1 MRAFVIGNVA
11 IDEIMSVPTMPEA
24 GASIFGQQQ
33 SADLGGKGANQAIV
47 LGRTGLNTTLIA
59 AVGSDL
65 RASLIR
71 QGLAVEPVDLR
82 LIEFADKAS
91 DVSIIF
97 TTPDGEN
104 AIITTTDC
112 ATSIRPEHVAGALQA
127 AKPGDFA
134 ILQGNLSDDTTAA
147 FLHEA
152 KRCGMITAFN
162 PSPLRPGFAALWP
175 LIDIAFLNQ
184 GEAEKLTGERSETA
198 AQCLRDA
205 GVGTV
210 IITLGGKGAIL
221 ADRTG
226 TTTIPAVRSVVVDT
240 TGAGDTFMAVTLASS
255 SLRHVMPDGLALRHA
270 AQAASITVSRRG
282 TRSAF
287 PSQTELAAI
296 LAT

>member
-11 IDEIMSVPTMPEA
+11 IDEIMSVPAMPEA

-33 SADLGGKGANQAIV
+33 STDLGGKGANQAIV
-47 LGRTGLNTTLIA
+47 LGRAGLDTTLIA

-65 RASLIR
+65 RASMIR
-71 QGLAVEPVDLR
+71 QSLAVEPVNLR

-104 AIITTTDC
+104 AIVTTTDC
-112 ATSIRPEHVAGALQA
+112 AASIRPEHVAAA
-127 AKPGDFA
+127 MSTAKPGNLA
-134 ILQGNLSDDTTAA
+134 ALQGNLSDDTTAA
-147 FLHEA
+147 ILQQA
-152 KRCGMITAFN
+152 KRLGMITAFN

-184 GEAEKLTGERSETA
+184 GEAEKLTGQSGETA
-198 AQCLRDA
+198 ARMLCDA
-205 GVGTV
+205 GIGSV
-210 IITLGGKGAIL
+210 IVTLGGHGALLVDQNGI
-221 ADRTG
+221 A
-226 TTTIPAVRSVVVDT
+226 TIPAVSSTVVDT
-240 TGAGDTFMAVTLASS
+240 TGAGDTFMAVALASS
-255 SLRHVMPDGLALRHA
+255 CLRHVTPDGLALRHA
-270 AQAASITVSRRG
+270 AEAASITVSRRG

-296 LAT
+296 LAK

>member
-1 MRAFVIGNVA
+1 MRAWVIGNVA

-33 SADLGGKGANQAIV
+33 STDLGGKGANQAIV
-47 LGRTGLNTTLIA
+47 LGRAGLDTTLIA
-59 AVGSDL
+59 AVGNDL
-65 RASLIR
+65 RASMIR
-71 QGLAVEPVDLR
+71 QSLSLEPINTR
-82 LIEFADKAS
+82 LIELVDKAS
-91 DVSIIF
+91 DISMIF

-104 AIITTTDC
+104 AIVTTTDC
-112 ATSIRPEHVAGALQA
+112 ATSVRPQHVTSALQA
-127 AKPGDFA
+127 AKPGDLT
-134 ILQGNLSDDTTAA
+134 ILQGNLSDDTTATI
-147 FLHEA
+147 LHEA

-162 PSPLRPGFAALWP
+162 PSPLRPSFAALWS
-175 LIDIAFLNQ
+175 LIDIVFLNQ
-184 GEAEKLTGERSETA
+184 GEAEKLTGESGEAA

-226 TTTIPAVRSVVVDT
+226 TTTIPAVPSVAVDT
-240 TGAGDTFMAVTLASS
+240 TGAGDTFMAVALASS

-296 LAT
+296 LTT